1 MKRFIA
7 VLLVFMLAF
16 SFWSV
21 SVRAADFTEEIS
33 AKSAIL
39 MDAATGMVLFEYNA
53 DEALPPA
60 SVTKIMTLLLVFE
73 ALDNGT
79 INLTDMVSV
88 SEHAASMGGSQIYL
102 EPGEQMSVDELI
114 KSVVVSSANDAA
126 TALAEYVAG
135 SESSFVA
142 RMNERAKEIGM
153 ENTHFE
159 NTNGL
164 DDTSENHVTSA
175 RDIAIMSREL
185 MTHKKIFDYTTI
197 WMDTV
202 RNGTFGLSNTNR
214 LLRTYS
220 GCTGLKTGSTAKAK
234 FCISATAERNG
245 LHLIAVIMGSPT
257 RDERNALAA
266 KMLDW
271 GFANYAMFS
280 DTDGTMDDIS
290 VTGGVKNTLS
300 VKHEAFETVVEK
312 GAVSKIET
320 VYDVPETVAAPV
332 KAGEKVGTVIFKSG
346 DTVLGTADIVA
357 AESVEKIGFLTLL
370 PRILRWML
378 CSPEI

>member
-320 VYDVPETVAAPV
+320 VYDVPETIAAPV

>member
-1 MKRFIA
+1 MKKIVALFMIVCLLCPVFLCRVSA
-7 VLLVFMLAF
+7 V
-16 SFWSV
+16 
-21 SVRAADFTEEIS
+21 DFGEEIN

-39 MDAATGMVLFEYNA
+39 MDAATGKVLFEYNA

-73 ALDNGT
+73 AIDEGK
-79 INLTDMVSV
+79 ISYSDMVSV
-88 SEHAASMGGSQIYL
+88 SEHAASMGGTQVYL
-102 EPGEQMSVDELI
+102 EPGEEMSVDELI

-126 TALAEYVAG
+126 TALAEYVCG
-135 SESSFVA
+135 SENAFVA
-142 RMNERAKEIGM
+142 KMNERARDLGM
-153 ENTHFE
+153 NSTHFE

-164 DDTSENHVTSA
+164 DDTAENHVTSA

-185 MTHKKIFDYTTI
+185 MKHEKIFDYTMI

-202 RNGTFGLSNTNR
+202 RGGTFGLSNTNR

-234 FCISATAERNG
+234 FCISATAQRGG

-266 KMLDW
+266 KLLDF
-271 GFANYAMFS
+271 GFANYALFS
-280 DTDGTMDDIS
+280 DDNGDVGD
-290 VTGGVKNTLS
+290 VAVRGGVKNTLS
-300 VKHEAFETVVEK
+300 LRCDGFCALVEK
-312 GAVSKIET
+312 GTESKIEA
-320 VYDVPETVAAPV
+320 VYELPESVAAPI
-332 KAGEKVGTVIFKSG
+332 KEGGKIGTVTYKNG
-346 DTVLGTADIVA
+346 NTVLGQADIVA
-357 AESVEKIGFLTLL
+357 AESVEKIGFFTLF

-378 CSPEI
+378 CAPEN

>member
-1 MKRFIA
+1 M
-7 VLLVFMLAF
+7 
-16 SFWSV
+16 
-21 SVRAADFTEEIS
+21 
-33 AKSAIL
+33 
-39 MDAATGMVLFEYNA
+39 
-53 DEALPPA
+53 
-60 SVTKIMTLLLVFE
+60 
-73 ALDNGT
+73 
-79 INLTDMVSV
+79 
-88 SEHAASMGGSQIYL
+88 
-102 EPGEQMSVDELI
+102 
-114 KSVVVSSANDAA
+114 
-126 TALAEYVAG
+126 
-135 SESSFVA
+135 
-142 RMNERAKEIGM
+142 
-153 ENTHFE
+153 
-159 NTNGL
+159 
-164 DDTSENHVTSA
+164 
-175 RDIAIMSREL
+175 
-185 MTHKKIFDYTTI
+185 
-197 WMDTV
+197 
-202 RNGTFGLSNTNR
+202 
-214 LLRTYS
+214 
-220 GCTGLKTGSTAKAK
+220 
-234 FCISATAERNG
+234 
-245 LHLIAVIMGSPT
+245 HLIAVIMGSPT

-320 VYDVPETVAAPV
+320 VYDVPETIAAPV